1 MPLPLLARVGV
12 KGRDS
17 MYSIALKMLIGDRGK
32 YLGIIMGLTFAS
44 LLITQQSSIFTGL
57 MTRTYGFITD
67 TSQPDVWVMDP
78 KVQFIDDIKPLQD
91 TELFRVRGVDG
102 VEWAVPLYKG
112 LLKAR
117 LEDGNFQICNVFGLD
132 DATLVGGPPVM
143 LQGSLSDLRRQDAII
158 VNDVGANTRLARKSK
173 EPGGRPTPLKVGD
186 TLEINDH
193 RAVVVGICQVTR
205 TFQSQPVIY
214 TTYTRATTFAPPER
228 KLLSFIL
235 VKAKDGLDPKT
246 LRERIAQRTGLAAYT
261 AQEFKDLTY
270 NFFMKNTGIP
280 INFGIAVGLGFLIG
294 TAIAGQTFYNFTLE
308 NLRYFGTLKAMGA
321 TNGILL
327 RMILLQALL
336 VGAIG
341 YGLGVGGATLFGYA
355 MGGTEL
361 AFRLT
366 KELLYISAGAIA
378 IIIVFSAVI
387 SIYKVMRLEP
397 AIVFKG

>member
-1 MPLPLLARVGV
+1 
-12 KGRDS
+12 
-17 MYSIALKMLIGDRGK
+17 MYRIALKMLIGDRGK

-67 TSQPDVWVMDP
+67 TAQPDIWVMDP
-78 KVQFIDDIKPLQD
+78 KVQFVDDVKPLQD
-91 TELFRVRGVDG
+91 MELFRIRSIEG

-112 LLKAR
+112 LLKAK
-117 LEDGNFQICNVFGLD
+117 LEDGTYQICNVYGLD
-132 DATLVGGPPVM
+132 DTTLIGGPPQMV
-143 LQGSLSDLRRQDAII
+143 QGSLSDLRRLDAII
-158 VNDVGANTRLARKSK
+158 VNDVGARTRLAKPPR
-173 EPGGRPTPLKVGD
+173 EPGGKPIPLKVGD
-186 TLEINDH
+186 TLEINDR
-193 RAVVVGICQVTR
+193 RAVVVGICRTSR

-214 TTYTRATTFAPPER
+214 TTYSRAMTFAPRER
-228 KLLSFIL
+228 KLLSFVL
-235 VKAKDGLDPKT
+235 VKAKSGESVKALAD
-246 LRERIAQRTGLAAYT
+246 RIQRRTGLAAYT

-280 INFGIAVGLGFLIG
+280 INFGIAVGLGFVIG

-336 VGAIG
+336 VGSIG
-341 YGLGVGGATLFGYA
+341 YGLGVGGASLFGYLLR
-355 MGGTEL
+355 GTEL
-361 AFRLT
+361 SFRLT
-366 KELLYISAGAIA
+366 RELLFFSGIAIGLIIVISAL
-378 IIIVFSAVI
+378 I
-387 SIYKVMRLEP
+387 SIRKVIRLEP

>member
-1 MPLPLLARVGV
+1 
-12 KGRDS
+12 
-17 MYSIALKMLIGDRGK
+17 MLIGDRGK

-57 MTRTYGFITD
+57 MTRTYGFISD
-67 TSQPDVWVMDP
+67 TSQPDIWVMDP
-78 KVQFIDDIKPLQD
+78 KVQFVDDIKPLQD
-91 TELFRVRGVDG
+91 MELFRVRGVDG

-117 LEDGNFQICNVFGLD
+117 LEDGNFQICNVLGLD

-158 VNDVGANTRLARKSK
+158 VNDVGANTRLARRPK
-173 EPGGRPTPLKVGD
+173 EPGGRPIPLKVGD
-186 TLEINDH
+186 FLEINDR
-193 RAVVVGICQVTR
+193 RAVVVGICRVTR

-214 TTYTRATTFAPPER
+214 TTYTRATTFAPRER

-235 VKAKDGLDPKT
+235 VKAKAGQDPGV
-246 LRERIAQRTGLAAYT
+246 LSERIARRTGLAAYT
-261 AQEFKDLTY
+261 AQAFKDLTY
-270 NFFMKNTGIP
+270 NFFIKNTGIP

-308 NLRYFGTLKAMGA
+308 NLQYFGTLKAMGA

-327 RMILLQALL
+327 RMILLQALM

-341 YGLGVGGATLFGYA
+341 YGLGVGGASLFGYA
-355 MGGTEL
+355 MRGTEL

-366 KELLYISAGAIA
+366 RELLYLSAGAIIL
-378 IIIVFSAVI
+378 IIIFSAVI
-387 SIYKVMRLEP
+387 SIFKVMRLEP

>member
-1 MPLPLLARVGV
+1 
-12 KGRDS
+12 

-32 YLGIIMGLTFAS
+32 YLGIVMGLTFAS

-158 VNDVGANTRLARKSK
+158 VNDVGAATRLAK
-173 EPGGRPTPLKVGD
+173 RPKDPRGKPVPLQVGD

-193 RAVVVGICQVTR
+193 RAVVVGICRVTR

-214 TTYTRATTFAPPER
+214 TTYTRATTFAPRER

-235 VKAKDGLDPKT
+235 VKAKEGEDPKV
-246 LRERIAQRTGLAAYT
+246 LRERIARRTGLAAYT

-270 NFFMKNTGIP
+270 NFFMQNTGIP

-336 VGAIG
+336 VGSIG
-341 YGLGVGGATLFGYA
+341 YGLGVGGASLFGLA

-366 KELLYISAGAIA
+366 RELLYVSAAAIL